1 MDFYDSFHFL
11 LKHPIFNNRF
21 MEGLDLFVVK
31 INPKTKHMDNDSTK
45 NIKTEIW
52 FEAGPYLYDE
62 SLGCKWSHDFD
73 LDCGGYTFEEAIIKL
88 AELVKKKY
96 GRYKENKK

>member
-31 INPKTKHMDNDSTK
+31 VNPETLYIEDDKSKNTKAR
-45 NIKTEIW
+45 IW
-52 FEAGPYLYDE
+52 LEAGPYLYDE
-62 SLGCKWSHDFD
+62 PHGCKWSHDHD
-73 LDCGGYTFEEAIIKL
+73 IDCGGYTFEEAIIKL
-88 AELVKKKY
+88 AELVEKKY
-96 GRYKENKK
+96 GRY